1 MDVDT
6 EKVQF
11 EDDFEVMDKDPDG
24 KKFDRVSRFV
34 CQSDLYDMSLTLDVN
49 VEIYPMD
56 VSERFKML
64 LTKDVNLGTATD
76 KNGNVWENTNTIMDD
91 YEYVLHGKIFKIE
104 TSQKT
109 ANIQNLYVSFGGLL
123 MLLAGDP
130 KPLES
135 FKLDNNVYLLIRKT
149 GT

>member
-76 KNGNVWENTNTIMDD
+76 KNGNVWE
-91 YEYVLHGKIFKIE
+91 
-104 TSQKT
+104 
-109 ANIQNLYVSFGGLL
+109 VS
-123 MLLAGDP
+123 
-130 KPLES
+130 
-135 FKLDNNVYLLIRKT
+135 RR
-149 GT
+149 